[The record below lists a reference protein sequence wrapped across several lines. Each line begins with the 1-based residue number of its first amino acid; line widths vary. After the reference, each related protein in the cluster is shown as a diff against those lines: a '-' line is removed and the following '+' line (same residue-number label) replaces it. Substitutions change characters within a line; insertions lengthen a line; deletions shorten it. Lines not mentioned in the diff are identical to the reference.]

1 MAADFSSARPTEPNK
16 IGEYLHDQSRI
27 PRGPRAD
34 VVSLAK
40 RYWGMTFGILLGLG
54 LTAAGFEIRD
64 SWKEHRDWV
73 IPVIAMGMLIAGVLM
88 GHLVQRGRW
97 AAVTPAIVFAFVAV
111 LFTVFDVIRAQMI
124 DPGPDAGRKA
134 LGVLATIFFV
144 ATAVWAIIA
153 TLVVELRN
161 PTRPPEP
168 EL

>member
-1 MAADFSSARPTEPNK
+1 
-16 IGEYLHDQSRI
+16 
-27 PRGPRAD
+27 
-34 VVSLAK
+34 
-40 RYWGMTFGILLGLG
+40 MTFGILLGLG

-73 IPVIAMGMLIAGVLM
+73 IPVIAMGLVLAGVLM

-97 AAVTPAIVFAFVAV
+97 VAVTPAIVFAFLAV
-111 LFTVFDVIRAQMI
+111 LFTVFDVIRAEMI

-134 LGVLATIFFV
+134 LGVLATICFV

-153 TLVVELRN
+153 ATVVELRD
-161 PTRPPEP
+161 PTRPPAP